1 MLLKGLLIGVFV
13 SAPVGP
19 IGVLCV
25 QRTLNG
31 GKWHGIFTSLGAI
44 CSDLLYAIIA
54 IFSMSI
60 VIDFIESH
68 QLLLQIVGTLIVFI
82 MLGACFWWTFL
93 VVIVNYFRGRI
104 NLRGLYVVN
113 RAAGIALM
121 VIAIIGGFAFWL

>member
-82 MLGACFWWTFL
+82 FSSSFGCSSLFSYVIITGAISIL
-93 VVIVNYFRGRI
+93 
-104 NLRGLYVVN
+104 
-113 RAAGIALM
+113 AA
-121 VIAIIGGFAFWL
+121 